1 MSRMAEETPLPGQ
14 FQTHWLA
21 QRWRAVA
28 CVTWCV
34 SPNIAKLKLITN
46 APHMKRPGELWSPEL
61 RTFWKLSGW
70 LNPSQG
76 WVRVDFGYHAK
87 LEIWG
92 EPLIW
97 MFKRELPKNARC
109 SPRICHIAGLKKS
122 VPDRYYCMKYYEV
135 HTMNHMA
142 GVKGDVAHSWI
153 NKRSEVIWSIQPL
166 TSIAKYAVHIVNK
179 GTLIGWWSV
188 PIYVYL
194 RRSHP
199 ILLDNENI
207 WSRNQFILSE

>member
-46 APHMKRPGELWSPEL
+46 APHMKRPGEHWSPEL

-109 SPRICHIAGLKKS
+109 SPRICHIHCWAKEISAGSLLLYEVLWS
-122 VPDRYYCMKYYEV
+122 SYYEPY
-135 HTMNHMA
+135 
-142 GVKGDVAHSWI
+142 G
-153 NKRSEVIWSIQPL
+153 RSEGRCCP
-166 TSIAKYAVHIVNK
+166 
-179 GTLIGWWSV
+179 
-188 PIYVYL
+188 
-194 RRSHP
+194 
-199 ILLDNENI
+199 LLD
-207 WSRNQFILSE
+207 Q